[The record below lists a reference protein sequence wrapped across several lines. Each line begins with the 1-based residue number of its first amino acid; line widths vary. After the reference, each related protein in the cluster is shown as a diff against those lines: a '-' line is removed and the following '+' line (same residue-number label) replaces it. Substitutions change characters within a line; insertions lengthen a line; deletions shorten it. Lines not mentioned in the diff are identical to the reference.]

1 MSSGSKKRHE
11 KPSESHSILSETLVP
26 PKMATIKEASTS
38 KDAGSESGAD
48 LQGTIAKLKPP
59 DPSVTTRKEMNS
71 GLMKTND
78 KPGQTASIL
87 SKKNL
92 PP

>member
-1 MSSGSKKRHE
+1 
-11 KPSESHSILSETLVP
+11 
-26 PKMATIKEASTS
+26 MAMIKEASTP

-48 LQGTIAKLKPP
+48 LLGTIAKFKPP
-59 DPSVTTRKEMNS
+59 DPSVTTKKEMNS

-78 KPGQTASIL
+78 KPGQNASIL
-87 SKKNL
+87 SNNFV